1 MARYAPQPRGAASLL
16 PVALSATEAHT
27 RYYGAVAT
35 IQIRNIPDEVYLTYK
50 QRALRARQSLQDYLL
65 GKLVHDAQQPT
76 LEDVLNHAQASA
88 AASVTT
94 HDILTELDRGRST
107 R

>member
-1 MARYAPQPRGAASLL
+1 M
-16 PVALSATEAHT
+16 
-27 RYYGAVAT
+27 AT
-35 IQIRNIPDEVYLTYK
+35 IQIRNIPDQVYLTYK

-76 LEDVLNHAQASA
+76 LEEILDCAQASA
-88 AASVTT
+88 VESVST
-94 HDILTELDRGRST
+94 HDILTELDRGRSA